1 MKKYIVT
8 SEYGIFSDEFT
19 IINICVVDTV
29 EEADKIAENLNKCGK
44 TFKSLC
50 EKYLKSFSLKTIQD
64 KEDLLS
70 FLKKEGAK
78 NKIKYYELLLCFCD
92 DLSVFRSINF
102 SVEQVTYLAK
112 A

>member
-1 MKKYIVT
+1 MKKYLVT
-8 SEYGIFSDEFT
+8 SEYGIFSDEIT
-19 IINICVVDTV
+19 NTNICIVDTV
-29 EEADKIAENLNKCGK
+29 EEADKIAENLNKCAK
-44 TFKSLC
+44 NFKSLC
-50 EKYLKSFSLKTIQD
+50 EKYLKSFNLKSLQD

-78 NKIKYYELLLCFCD
+78 NKIKYYELLLCFCY

-102 SVEQVTYLAK
+102 SVEEVKYVAK

>member
-1 MKKYIVT
+1 MKKYLVI
-8 SEYGIFSDEFT
+8 SEYVIFDE
-19 IINICVVDTV
+19 IITTNICIVDTV
-29 EEADKIAENLNKCGK
+29 KEADNIAGNLNKCAK

-50 EKYLKSFSLKTIQD
+50 EKYLKSFNLKSIQD

-78 NKIKYYELLLCFCD
+78 NKIKYYELLLCFCY
-92 DLSVFRSINF
+92 DLCVLKSINF
-102 SVEQVTYLAK
+102 TVEQVTYMAE